1 MAAEQA
7 DVSEDAV
14 LGGRLILRQPR
25 KGHRV
30 GHDAILLAAA
40 CSARPRHRLI
50 ELGAGVGAAG
60 LAVARRV
67 DDLAATLVEIDPA
80 LVALA
85 RENAARNGLEGRV
98 HAVCL
103 DVAAPAD
110 AFAAAG
116 LPEGA
121 ADHVLMNPPFN
132 AAHNPSPDRGRR
144 LAHAATDDTILALG
158 RCRRATPSSRGRRH
172 ADLAGGWTGC
182 GAGSSCRRFRRGYGL
197 TCSSQT
203 GCCGDPRAGTRRQS
217 KPRAACA
224 IAGFVSC
231 RPSGTPDG
239 RSGGRVARRR
249 AASVSRGL
257 NRQQVLR
264 FQTRAAIDSGA
275 TGARCLGRASDGK
288 LGKTNDDADQHQQ
301 HVYFHRTPT
310 RSATDV
316 ASK

>member
-67 DDLAATLVEIDPA
+67 DDLSAILVEIDPA

-85 RENAARNGLEGRV
+85 RENAARNRLEGRAR
-98 HAVCL
+98 AVCL
-103 DVAAPAD
+103 DVAAPAV

-132 AAHNPSPDRGRR
+132 AAHNPSPDRSRR
-144 LAHAATDDTILALG
+144 LAHAATDDTILRWVDVAARLLRPAG
-158 RCRRATPSSRGRRH
+158 VVTLIWRADGLD
-172 ADLAGGWTGC
+172 AVLEALAGGF
-182 GAGSSCRRFRRGYGL
+182 GAVTVLPVHPKPDAAAIRVLVRAVKASRAPLVLLPGLFLADHRG
-197 TCSSQT
+197 
-203 GCCGDPRAGTRRQS
+203 
-217 KPRAACA
+217 
-224 IAGFVSC
+224 
-231 RPSGTPDG
+231 RPTEE
-239 RSGGRVARRR
+239 AE
-249 AASVSRGL
+249 A
-257 NRQQVLR
+257 VLR
-264 FQTRAAIDSGA
+264 VGA
-275 TGARCLGRASDGK
+275 LLPLAED
-288 LGKTNDDADQHQQ
+288 
-301 HVYFHRTPT
+301 
-310 RSATDV
+310 
-316 ASK
+316 